1 MNDFCDLSVRTSRSN
16 KISKFDERHKMTT
29 FINNK
34 GYRYNILIRV
44 IEKNIWFVKEKENEK
59 RNEANIWRRGKYLVS
74 KEREKKENVCKVCV
88 HQIIKNRH
96 LHPANLGEPLE
107 E

>member
-1 MNDFCDLSVRTSRSN
+1 
-16 KISKFDERHKMTT
+16 MTT
-29 FINNK
+29 FINIQ
-34 GYRYNILIRV
+34 GYRHDILIRV
-44 IEKNIWFVKEKENEK
+44 IEKKEHLVCQREGERKKK
-59 RNEANIWRRGKYLVS
+59 RGRRRGKYLVS